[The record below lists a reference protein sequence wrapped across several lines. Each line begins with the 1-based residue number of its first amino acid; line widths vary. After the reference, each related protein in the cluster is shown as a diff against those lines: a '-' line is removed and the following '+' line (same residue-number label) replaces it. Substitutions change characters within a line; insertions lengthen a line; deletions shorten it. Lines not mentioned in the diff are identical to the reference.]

1 MERIAMNITG
11 MSCGHCVAAV
21 KQALAG
27 VAGVQVE
34 DVSVGKA
41 VLTYDPAAV
50 QPSAIEEAIAEEGY
64 TVTSVEAAA

>member
-1 MERIAMNITG
+1 MERVALKITG

-27 VAGVQVE
+27 VAGVDVEQV
-34 DVSVGKA
+34 DVGRA
-41 VLTYDPAAV
+41 VVAYDPAAV
-50 QPSAIEEAIAEEGY
+50 TPEAIEEAITEEGY